1 MDRGRG
7 NSFGRRL
14 TCASTSLIP
23 PTADANPLAGRQR
36 RSADEEGVT
45 GQGQTKDR
53 LEALGFIICRLDELR
68 QMVGF
73 HGLETL
79 GCLLDVTFTE
89 SCGAIRR
96 ERASTRAKET
106 IR

>member
-7 NSFGRRL
+7 KSFGRRL
-14 TCASTSLIP
+14 TCASTSLVP
-23 PTADANPLAGRQR
+23 PTADANPLAGRSR

-68 QMVGF
+68 QMAGF
-73 HGLETL
+73 HRLDTL
-79 GCLLDVTFTE
+79 GCLLDVAFTE
-89 SCGAIRR
+89 SCDAITRQ
-96 ERASTRAKET
+96 RASTQAKET
-106 IR
+106 TR